1 MLIQTKCFRGGG
13 RILNSTVAAAAAI
26 LLFLWSKIKYVLI
39 IMNFLSLL
47 IIYSQKRGII
57 VQLWLLNMH

>member
-13 RILNSTVAAAAAI
+13 RLLNSTVAAAAI

-47 IIYSQKRGII
+47 IISQKRGII